1 MITETD
7 DVQAALDRLR
17 ALDPDGRVD
26 FGELVVLGAR
36 AKTDKIERR
45 RIDDEQRAALR
56 ERFIERT
63 RSGDGIDWDAMSQVR
78 ESGWSHTD
86 G

>member
-7 DVQAALDRLR
+7 DVQQALDRLR
-17 ALDPDGRVD
+17 ALEPDARVD

-36 AKTDKIERR
+36 AKTDELERR
-45 RIDDEQRAALR
+45 RLDDQRRAELR
-56 ERFIERT
+56 EEFLERT
-63 RSGDGIDWDAMSQVR
+63 RSGDGVDWDVLIQVR

-86 G
+86 D